1 MRAGDIIREIFYPTF
16 VAGII
21 GTVWF
26 LGHNRWMSGDA
37 PPQWWPAA
45 DPALSQRVLEDNEP
59 KQPQS
64 ISNSPATTRPIAVTA
79 LDRD

>member
-1 MRAGDIIREIFYPTF
+1 MRAGDIVREIFYPTF

-21 GTVWF
+21 GSVWF
-26 LGHNRWMSGDA
+26 LGHNRWMSGDG

-45 DPALSQRVLEDNEP
+45 DPALSQRVLQDDQPN
-59 KQPQS
+59 QPQAMS
-64 ISNSPATTRPIAVTA
+64 TPSPTTRPTAVTA